1 MNQILNEHDVS
12 GLRGNGSS
20 TQLERLKA
28 LVFERTPADT
38 LMLQEHLARARQIVV
53 EVMHPDTLG
62 ETLVQLREDE
72 CDVVLLGLDAL
83 DEQGLEILR
92 SIHAAAPNVPVIVL
106 APQNSSASAIK
117 ALQSGAQDYLVKGE
131 LNSTLLERAILHSIE
146 RKRAEEAL
154 RRSEARYGQLVN
166 SIDGIVWEA
175 DAQTVEFTFVSKQAE
190 RLLGYPTERWL
201 TEPTFWPDH
210 MHPEDRD
217 WAPGFC
223 AVATR
228 EQRDHEF
235 EYRMIAADGR
245 LVWLRDIVTVVSE
258 DGRPVKLRGVMID
271 ITKQKEAEEESRLSE
286 ERFRALF
293 EQAPFPVR
301 IFSPDGV
308 TRQVNKAWCDYSGMT
323 PDQLDGR
330 SILDDEWSAR
340 AGTLPYLRKAF
351 AGETTELPLIA
362 YEPPAEGNDA
372 EGRAARKYWMKASAY
387 AVKDSAGAVQEV
399 VFLTQDVTEQKEA
412 EDHLREKEEQ
422 YRSIFEATSDG
433 LVINDLDGRA
443 VEVNPAFGEM
453 HGYSREELVGFD
465 LTKLHPPGSEPVF
478 WEYLETVG
486 QGRAYMTQVPHI
498 HRRKDGTLFNVE
510 VNGTAFTY
518 NGKPHILGVIRDVT
532 ERVKAYE
539 LLEQRVEERTRE
551 LSTLLNVSHDVTST
565 LELEPL
571 LGRILDQIGIIID
584 YSNAS
589 VSVLEDDVLS
599 LVNRRIAGGVR
610 GETVG
615 QEIKLDP
622 SGPIWQFLQRGEP
635 VIVPDVRA
643 DDPMARSYRA
653 RIAELFSS
661 TEDHVL
667 QQLETEDSYIRS
679 WLAIPLRLKQ
689 KVIGLLSLSHHLC
702 DYYGPRHM
710 AVVNAI
716 ANQAAIAIE
725 NARLYNQ
732 AQQIARTTAAL
743 EERQRLARELH
754 DSVSQALFSISL
766 TVRAI
771 ESLLL
776 REASLPEAALKK
788 LADLRQLTQGAQ
800 AEMRAL
806 IFELRPRALEE
817 EGLLQAL
824 RKHGAAVA
832 GRELLGVEVVCPD
845 EATLPRLKPAAEQ
858 ALYRIAQE
866 ALHNV
871 VKHAQASR
879 VEIHLLVE
887 DRAMCLRI
895 ADDGRGFER
904 SLVPAGHMG
913 LGTMSQR
920 AVALG
925 GEYTVDSTPGEGT
938 TVTVRVP
945 LANWQ
950 LPG

>member
-12 GLRGNGSS
+12 GLSGNGSS

-28 LVFERTPADT
+28 LVFERTPADA
-38 LMLQEHLARARQIVV
+38 LMLQEHLARARQIIV
-53 EVMHPDTLG
+53 EVMRPDTLG
-62 ETLVQLREDE
+62 ETLVQLREHE
-72 CDVVLLGLDAL
+72 CDAVLLGLDAL

-92 SIHAAAPNVPVIVL
+92 AIHVTAPNVPVIVL

-131 LNSTLLERAILHSIE
+131 LNTILLERAILHSIE

-308 TRQVNKAWCDYSGMT
+308 TRQVNKAWSDFSGMT

-362 YEPPAEGNDA
+362 YEPPVKGNDA
-372 EGRAARKYWMKASAY
+372 EARATRKYWMKASAY

-399 VFLTQDVTEQKEA
+399 VFVTQDVTEQKEA

-453 HGYSREELVGFD
+453 HRYSREELVGFD

-498 HRRKDGTLFNVE
+498 HQRKDGTLFNVE

-551 LSTLLNVSHDVTST
+551 LSTLLSVSHDVTST

-571 LGRILDQIGIIID
+571 LGRILDQIGLIID

-599 LVNRRIAGGVR
+599 LVNRRIADAVRGELVNREIAGGVR
-610 GETVG
+610 GETAG
-615 QEIKLDP
+615 QDFKLDP

-643 DDPMARSYRA
+643 DDPMARRYRA
-653 RIAELFSS
+653 QIAELFGA
-661 TEDHVL
+661 TED
-667 QQLETEDSYIRS
+667 YI
-679 WLAIPLRLKQ
+679 LHRL
-689 KVIGLLSLSHHLC
+689 
-702 DYYGPRHM
+702 
-710 AVVNAI
+710 
-716 ANQAAIAIE
+716 
-725 NARLYNQ
+725 
-732 AQQIARTTAAL
+732 
-743 EERQRLARELH
+743 
-754 DSVSQALFSISL
+754 
-766 TVRAI
+766 
-771 ESLLL
+771 
-776 REASLPEAALKK
+776 
-788 LADLRQLTQGAQ
+788 
-800 AEMRAL
+800 
-806 IFELRPRALEE
+806 
-817 EGLLQAL
+817 
-824 RKHGAAVA
+824 
-832 GRELLGVEVVCPD
+832 
-845 EATLPRLKPAAEQ
+845 
-858 ALYRIAQE
+858 
-866 ALHNV
+866 
-871 VKHAQASR
+871 
-879 VEIHLLVE
+879 
-887 DRAMCLRI
+887 
-895 ADDGRGFER
+895 
-904 SLVPAGHMG
+904 
-913 LGTMSQR
+913 
-920 AVALG
+920 
-925 GEYTVDSTPGEGT
+925 
-938 TVTVRVP
+938 
-945 LANWQ
+945 
-950 LPG
+950 